1 LSSNQLTTPDSPLP
15 APLRETIIRPRSGWI
30 AIDWSELWD
39 RRELLQSLV
48 YRDVQV
54 RYKQT
59 VLGFAWA
66 ILQPVF
72 SMLIFTFIFG
82 RFAKLPS
89 EGAPYA
95 LFVYCG
101 LLPWTFFSSAVT
113 AAGQSLVNQQALL
126 TKIYLPRMFVPAAP
140 VGGALVDLGI
150 SFGVFA
156 LLIAFFQQ
164 MPGWGIVL
172 IPVLLLLLLAAA
184 LGIGLFLAA
193 LTVSYRDFRYVIP
206 FMMQAGMYIS
216 PVIYSAKMIPPEYRY
231 LFAVNPLV
239 GIIDAFRAAFLN
251 RPFDWPLVAI
261 SAISSIGLL
270 FLGMFYFRK
279 TERRFAD
286 VA

>member
-1 LSSNQLTTPDSPLP
+1 MNEQSKILSPTLI
-15 APLRETIIRPRSGWI
+15 ETIIRPRTGWI

-39 RRELLQSLV
+39 RRELLQSLI

-82 RFAKLPS
+82 RFAKIPS
-89 EGAPYA
+89 EDAPYA

-101 LLPWTFFSSAVT
+101 LLPWTFFSTAVT
-113 AAGQSLVNQQALL
+113 AAAQSLVNQQALL

-150 SFGVFA
+150 SFAVFA
-156 LLIAFFQQ
+156 LIMAFFQQ
-164 MPGWGIVL
+164 LPGWGIVL
-172 IPVLLLLLLAAA
+172 VPLLLLLLLAAA

-216 PVIYSAKMIPPEYRY
+216 PVIYSAGMIPPEYRY
-231 LFAVNPLV
+231 ALALNPLM
-239 GIIDAFRAAFLN
+239 GIIDGFRAAFLN
-251 RPFDWPLVAI
+251 RPFDWMLLTI
-261 SAISSIGLL
+261 SATSSIGMLV
-270 FLGMFYFRK
+270 LGMFYFRK

>member
-1 LSSNQLTTPDSPLP
+1 MNEQSKILSPTLI
-15 APLRETIIRPRSGWI
+15 ETIIRPRTGWI

-39 RRELLQSLV
+39 RRELLQSLI

-82 RFAKLPS
+82 RFAKIPS
-89 EGAPYA
+89 EDAPYA

-101 LLPWTFFSSAVT
+101 LLPWTFFSTAVT
-113 AAGQSLVNQQALL
+113 AAAQSLVNQQALL

-150 SFGVFA
+150 SFAVFA
-156 LLIAFFQQ
+156 LIMAFFQQ
-164 MPGWGIVL
+164 LPGWGIVL
-172 IPVLLLLLLAAA
+172 VPLLLLLLLAAA

-216 PVIYSAKMIPPEYRY
+216 PVIYSAGMIPPEYRY
-231 LFAVNPLV
+231 ALALNPLM
-239 GIIDAFRAAFLN
+239 GIIDGFRAAFLN
-251 RPFDWPLVAI
+251 RPFDWMLLTI
-261 SAISSIGLL
+261 SATSSIGLL
-270 FLGMFYFRK
+270 VLGMFYFRK

-286 VA
+286 IA

>member
-1 LSSNQLTTPDSPLP
+1 MP
-15 APLRETIIRPRSGWI
+15 ADIASIRETIIRPRSGWI

-82 RFAKLPS
+82 RFAKIPS

-140 VGGALVDLGI
+140 VGGALVDLAI

-156 LLIAFFQQ
+156 LLMAFFQQ

-172 IPVLLLLLLAAA
+172 IPVLLLLMLAAA

-206 FMMQAGMYIS
+206 FMMQAGLYIS

-231 LFAVNPLV
+231 FLALNPLM
-239 GIIDAFRAAFLN
+239 GIIDGFRAVFLN
-251 RPFDWPLVAI
+251 RPFDWLLLAI
-261 SAISSIGLL
+261 SAASSIGLL
-270 FLGMFYFRK
+270 VLGMFYFRK

>member
-1 LSSNQLTTPDSPLP
+1 MNEQSNMILP
-15 APLRETIIRPRSGWI
+15 PVIETIIRSRRGWV
-30 AIDWSELWD
+30 AIDWLELWD

-66 ILQPVF
+66 ILQPVL
-72 SMLIFTFIFG
+72 SMMIFTFIFG
-82 RFAKLPS
+82 RFAKIPS
-89 EGAPYA
+89 EDAPYA

-101 LLPWTFFSSAVT
+101 LLPWTFFSTGV
-113 AAGQSLVNQQALL
+113 AAAAQSLVNQQALL

-140 VGGALVDLGI
+140 IGGALVDLGI

-156 LLIAFFQQ
+156 LIMAIFRQ
-164 MPGWGIVL
+164 MPGWGIFLVPL
-172 IPVLLLLLLAAA
+172 LLLLLLAAA
-184 LGIGLFLAA
+184 VGIGLFLAA

-216 PVIYSAKMIPPEYRY
+216 PVIYSATMIPPEYRY
-231 LFAVNPLV
+231 VLALNPLV
-239 GIIDAFRAAFLN
+239 GIIDGFRAAFLN
-251 RPFDWPLVAI
+251 RPFDWPLLAI
-261 SAISSIGLL
+261 SAVSSIGLL
-270 FLGMFYFRK
+270 LLGMFYFRK

-286 VA
+286 IA

>member
-1 LSSNQLTTPDSPLP
+1 MP
-15 APLRETIIRPRSGWI
+15 ASPLRETVIRPRKGWI
-30 AIDWSELWD
+30 AIDWAELWD

-101 LLPWTFFSSAVT
+101 LLPWTFFSTAVA

-156 LLIAFFQQ
+156 LLMAFFQQ

-216 PVIYSAKMIPPEYRY
+216 PVIFSAKMIPPEYRY
-231 LFAVNPLV
+231 ILALNPLM
-239 GIIDAFRAAFLN
+239 GIIDGFRAAFLN
-251 RPFDWPLVAI
+251 RPFDWPLLAI
-261 SAISSIGLL
+261 SAASSIGLL
-270 FLGMFYFRK
+270 VLGMFYFRK

>member
-1 LSSNQLTTPDSPLP
+1 MSSNPLTTPSS
-15 APLRETIIRPRSGWI
+15 PLRETVIRPRKGWI

-72 SMLIFTFIFG
+72 SMLVFTFIFG
-82 RFAKLPS
+82 RFAKIPS

-101 LLPWTFFSSAVT
+101 LLAWTFFSSAVT
-113 AAGQSLVNQQALL
+113 AAAQSLVNQQALL

-156 LLIAFFQQ
+156 LLMAFFQQ
-164 MPGWGIVL
+164 IPGWGIVL

-184 LGIGLFLAA
+184 LGAGLFLAA

-206 FMMQAGMYIS
+206 FMMQAGMYVS
-216 PVIYSAKMIPPEYRY
+216 PVIFSAEMIPPEYRY
-231 LFAVNPLV
+231 ILALNPLM
-239 GIIDAFRAAFLN
+239 GIIDSFRAAFLN
-251 RPFDWPLVAI
+251 RPFDWLLLAI
-261 SAISSIGLL
+261 SAASSIGLL
-270 FLGMFYFRK
+270 VLGMFYFRK